1 MLELGCGNGNNLVP
15 MAWTF
20 PESEFVGVDLA
31 GKPIATGQQMIH
43 ELGLSNVRLLQGD
56 IAEIDESWGKFDY
69 IIAHGLFS
77 WVPPKVQESILRLSK
92 RLLSPEGMAFVSYN
106 AFPGGHLRSM
116 IREMLL
122 FHLRGERSPS
132 ERVQEGKAFLRFL
145 AGGQEKTDEYR
156 LWLKAELGR
165 VLDHSEGHF
174 FHDELAEINQPFY
187 FTQFIERAAGN
198 DLQYVGEADYFE
210 MSDYIF
216 TEPVQQTL
224 QSLGRNRILR
234 EQYLDFLKCRC
245 FRQTLLCHRD
255 VKLWNEANPAVIR
268 DFHVS
273 LRGAVANNATGRG
286 ENTQFETSKGA
297 RFETDFALGKIA
309 LGILEKGSP
318 FPIPFRELLDKAL
331 QEQTLAGAAVQ
342 QAEENLSR
350 FLLELYGAGVVEL
363 RTRLPLFASTVSD
376 RPMVN
381 PVARWQIKGGNF
393 CTSVFHTA
401 IQVED
406 EIGRW
411 LLNAMDGSLNHHQ
424 LGDGVWQFLQSKDA
438 LNIPPG
444 GETVARKEIEET
456 LQRNLRKLVRLGL
469 LIS

>member
-1 MLELGCGNGNNLVP
+1 MDHLLPGRDRLSGQIHTYEFTFREGPGHRNQVVSIPTAQFKHATPGHICPRKAKKLSDHRHPDRMAVIGKLFGLTGADVARSRVLELGCGNGNNLVP

-43 ELGLSNVRLLQGD
+43 ELGLSSVRLLRGA

-69 IIAHGLFS
+69 IIAHVLFS

-273 LRGAVANNATGRG
+273 LRGAVANNAPGRG

-297 RFETDFALGKIA
+297 RWHC
-309 LGILEKGSP
+309 
-318 FPIPFRELLDKAL
+318 
-331 QEQTLAGAAVQ
+331 
-342 QAEENLSR
+342 
-350 FLLELYGAGVVEL
+350 
-363 RTRLPLFASTVSD
+363 LPL
-376 RPMVN
+376 RP
-381 PVARWQIKGGNF
+381 
-393 CTSVFHTA
+393 
-401 IQVED
+401 
-406 EIGRW
+406 
-411 LLNAMDGSLNHHQ
+411 AM
-424 LGDGVWQFLQSKDA
+424 
-438 LNIPPG
+438 
-444 GETVARKEIEET
+444 
-456 LQRNLRKLVRLGL
+456 
-469 LIS
+469 